1 MPTKRNAALDA
12 ILATPAKVPEPTT
25 SVVSFHPAPSSPDD
39 AKAIAKVMLYL
50 PPKVAKK
57 FKEIAFH
64 EDCKAHDVYLRALAA
79 YLRSEGHGPTADLL
93 VR

>member
-1 MPTKRNAALDA
+1 MPKRNAALDA
-12 ILATPAKVPEPTT
+12 IVTAPAKVPEPST
-25 SVVSFHPAPSSPDD
+25 SVVSFHPAPSPKDD
-39 AKAIAKVMLYL
+39 AKAVSKVMLYL

-64 EDCKAHDVYLRALAA
+64 EDCKAHDIYLRALAA
-79 YLRSEGHGPTADLL
+79 YLRSEGHGATADLL